1 MMPTRQNTEVPADWL
16 PPMAP
21 TREATVVDHAEIPA
35 EPPQERLAPK
45 RKATEADH
53 ADLPADPPQPR
64 RESSAPDE
72 AETAPEPDAKK
83 PRTGLQIAIPYTAS
97 GDPEEHRKQREHILA
112 CVARAAIETIQES
125 LAKEKPE
132 AEDSADAKP
141 KTINITVAGNF
152 FPDTKT
158 GKVHVQDKA
167 A

>member
-1 MMPTRQNTEVPADWL
+1 MMPTRQNTEVPADWR

-21 TREATVVDHAEIPA
+21 TRQATEVDEVDHAA
-35 EPPQERLAPK
+35 F
-45 RKATEADH
+45 
-53 ADLPADPPQPR
+53 PADPPGPR
-64 RESSAPDE
+64 RASDSVAIKRPAEDDE
-72 AETAPEPDAKK
+72 NDAAPEPDAKK

-112 CVARAAIETIQES
+112 CVAHAAVQMIQES

-132 AEDSADAKP
+132 AEDSADAEP
-141 KTINITVAGNF
+141 KTVNITVAGNF

-158 GKVHVQDKA
+158 GKVRVQDKA